1 MKTTATL
8 KNNSLYEFPLKF
20 VFDMEDQI
28 EGGSGKLRV
37 ALRVRP
43 CMPAELARG
52 AKECLGFVPGE
63 PQVPDA
69 NPDGERD
76 LTTFPQVL
84 HQRQPFTYDFVFSP
98 KSTQEEM
105 FEQCVAPLVEGCFN
119 GYNA

>member
-1 MKTTATL
+1 MESSDRENRHF
-8 KNNSLYEFPLKF
+8 NNFIYDFPLKF
-20 VFDMEDQI
+20 FFDMADQI

-69 NPDGERD
+69 KPDANPDG
-76 LTTFPQVL
+76 
-84 HQRQPFTYDFVFSP
+84 
-98 KSTQEEM
+98 K
-105 FEQCVAPLVEGCFN
+105 
-119 GYNA
+119 